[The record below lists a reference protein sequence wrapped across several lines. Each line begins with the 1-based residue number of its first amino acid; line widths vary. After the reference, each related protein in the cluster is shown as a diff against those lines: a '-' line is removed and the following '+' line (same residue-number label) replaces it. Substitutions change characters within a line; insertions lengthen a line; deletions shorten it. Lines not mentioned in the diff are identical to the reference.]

1 MADINHSHASEGPVE
16 ADGVSYRGIVWFVII
31 MAITVIG
38 SQALM
43 AGAFK
48 WFAHSSAMAGP
59 ARPSLARPQGE
70 PPPGPGLMRLQ
81 SGEPEIS
88 DPGSLEQFRKHED
101 EILNGYALDPATG
114 AARIPIDRAKALLL
128 QRGLPSRQTAAPAAP
143 GATGQSKN

>member
-1 MADINHSHASEGPVE
+1 MADIDHSHASEGSVE

-31 MAITVIG
+31 MAITVVG

-43 AGAFK
+43 AGTFK
-48 WFAHSSAMAGP
+48 WFAHENAMADP
-59 ARPSLARPQGE
+59 ARPPLARPQGE
-70 PPPGPGLMRLQ
+70 LPPGPNLMRLQ

-88 DPGSLEQFRKHED
+88 DPGSLERFRKQED

-128 QRGLPSRQTAAPAAP
+128 QRGLPSRQAAAPAASN
-143 GATGQSKN
+143 ASGQTKK